1 MFLAKR
7 SNGVYYLW
15 FIDEAGHR
23 QKISTGSTLKPDAIK
38 FLREFKEGER
48 KLKSQLILKTLSGFF
63 LDYQHIQ
70 RAYIPQRHSF
80 RVPVRLGSLSGL
92 LVTSD
97 LIK

>member
-38 FLREFKEGER
+38 FLRDFKEGER
-48 KLKSQLILKTLSGFF
+48 RLKSQLILKTLSGFW
-63 LDYQHIQ
+63 LDYQTYSKSIHTAKTQ
-70 RAYIPQRHSF
+70 
-80 RVPVRLGSLSGL
+80 LSSRQC
-92 LVTSD
+92 V
-97 LIK
+97 